1 MKIMVISPKNKTVF
15 NFRGDLIKAFIKK
28 GYEVVVTGPNKEYLE
43 DIEKLG
49 ASFIEVPFVKDNV
62 GIIGDLKYCSMLRKV
77 IKEEK
82 PDKIFSYTIKPVIYG
97 SIAGGTCG
105 VKEIYPMM
113 TGLGR
118 VYGTDGLKSKI
129 LRMITGTLYKIAFRY
144 CKKVIF
150 QNWDDMDLFVKLKYL
165 PKSKCDKI
173 DGSGVNME
181 RFAFSKL
188 PEEKT
193 FLMISRIIKEKGV
206 FEFCEAA
213 KIVKEKHPEAKFVIL
228 GGYDSS
234 IGAVRPEELKPY
246 TDAGFVEIPGEVK
259 DVSPIL
265 GGCYSFVLPTYYR
278 EGIPRTILEAMA
290 CGKPIL
296 TTNWVGTREAVDD
309 GVNGYLVPI
318 KDGNS
323 LAEKMITL
331 IENPDMAQEMG
342 EASYNICKE
351 KFEVGIINEKMLKMM
366 EI

>member
-28 GYEVVVTGPNKEYLE
+28 GYEVVVTGPNTDFLE
-43 DIEKLG
+43 DIETLG
-49 ASFIEVPFVKDNV
+49 ASFVEVPFVKDNV
-62 GIIGDLKYCSMLRKV
+62 GIIGDLKYCKMLCDV
-77 IKEEK
+77 IKKEN

-97 SIAGGTCG
+97 SIAGGLCS

-118 VYGTDGLKSKI
+118 VYGTDGIKSKI
-129 LRMITGTLYKIAFRY
+129 LRLITGTLYKIAFRY

-150 QNWDDMDLFVKLKYL
+150 QNWDDMELFVKLKYL
-165 PKSKCDKI
+165 PKAKCEKI

-181 RFAFSKL
+181 RFTFSEL

-213 KIVKEKHPEAKFVIL
+213 EIVKEKHPDARFVIL

-234 IGAVRPEELKPY
+234 IGAVGPEELKPY
-246 TDAGFVEIPGEVK
+246 TDKGIIEIPGEVK
-259 DVSPIL
+259 DVAPIL
-265 GGCYSFVLPTYYR
+265 AGCYSFVLPTYYR

-296 TTNWVGTREAVDD
+296 TTDWVGTREAVDN

-318 KDGNS
+318 KDGKT
-323 LAEKMITL
+323 LAEKMLDL
-331 IENPDMAQEMG
+331 IDNPEMAQEMG
-342 EASYNICKE
+342 RQSHRICTE
-351 KFEVGIINEKMLKMM
+351 KFEVGIINEKMLKMI